1 MKSAFSEL
9 PDRTNFAELFGLAE
23 SETASWTDEELA
35 SVFQHQMNAS
45 LAVDL
50 CMMLP
55 PGTAGIAEL
64 CQACGGRLLTFA
76 DLTVH
81 PRPSMVLLLL
91 LKDFAKVTRAD
102 GTLPKAVATLL
113 YCLAQSLAMIRLGQS
128 PTRLDERHMRKAL
141 DWAVSLVW
149 IDAATRGVLEQAL
162 QSLEPEAGDAP

>member
-1 MKSAFSEL
+1 
-9 PDRTNFAELFGLAE
+9 
-23 SETASWTDEELA
+23 LA
-35 SVFQHQMNAS
+35 SVFQHQMNAL

-55 PGTAGIAEL
+55 PGAPGIAEL

-81 PRPSMVLLLL
+81 PRPSMDLLRL

-113 YCLAQSLAMIRLGQS
+113 YCLALSLAIIRLGQS
-128 PTRLDERHMRKAL
+128 STRLDERHLRKAL
-141 DWAVSLVW
+141 HWAVSLAW
-149 IDAATRGVLEQAL
+149 IDSQARSALEQAL
-162 QSLEPEAGDAP
+162 QSLGPEVGDAL